1 MRNLAAALALAL
13 LLFAAPA
20 RADDVAFTHVTVVDV
35 VEGRLLRD
43 QVVRV
48 AGGRIVEVGPAAGAR
63 IPKATHVVDATGKF
77 LMPGLWDM
85 HTHFFS
91 GVPGCPEITFSLAV
105 AHGVTGARD
114 VAAHLDILLAWRA
127 EVESGRMIGPR
138 LFGPVAGVCC

>member
-1 MRNLAAALALAL
+1 M
-13 LLFAAPA
+13 
-20 RADDVAFTHVTVVDV
+20 
-35 VEGRLLRD
+35 
-43 QVVRV
+43 VRV